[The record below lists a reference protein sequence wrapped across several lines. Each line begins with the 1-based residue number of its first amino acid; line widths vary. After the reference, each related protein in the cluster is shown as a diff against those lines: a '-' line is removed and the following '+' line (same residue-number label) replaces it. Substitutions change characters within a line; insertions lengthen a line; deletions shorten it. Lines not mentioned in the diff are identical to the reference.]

1 VVESVVGQFDR
12 ILLVCLRPPQA
23 VVPVA
28 MHQHGVHHGNVKEVG
43 NRQMVVPCGLYHDT
57 GFAIQ
62 LPQPSEQLTQ
72 LSISDPTSKGGI
84 TISPK
89 GKSMTAI
96 MLLPL
101 ETSMPTQFTF
111 IPQYKIC
118 NRNPSF
124 SRFRFNLLGDTNSR
138 VCFKTVK
145 VSREGYRQ
153 D

>member
-1 VVESVVGQFDR
+1 MVESVVGQFDR

-101 ETSMPTQFTF
+101 ETSMPTQFIF
-111 IPQYKIC
+111 IPPTQNLQPEPIF
-118 NRNPSF
+118 F
-124 SRFRFNLLGDTNSR
+124 SLPIQSIG
-138 VCFKTVK
+138 
-145 VSREGYRQ
+145 
-153 D
+153 